1 MKGIFKKII
10 IGVLSLAM
18 FSNTTAFANEPFSI
32 LEIEENDGSAF
43 LQIEADKAYISCM
56 MRATD
61 IEVNAE
67 KTEIRFRNAYAED
80 KSIYVINK
88 ETVFGRYEQDIDKE
102 SLDIQAFVKGEMPGI
117 DFFIPVSKYYK
128 YSKKENVS
136 IPVVAV
142 RLFFLNAV
150 GVGNNTID
158 PIKEEFALLRSF
170 EIMQGDERGN
180 LNLETPVTR
189 AEMAQILINMLQL
202 KGVAPTISE
211 GEAFTDV
218 PKTHW
223 AYNAIH
229 LAMQA
234 HHIHGYGDGTFGPEN
249 MVTNAQAIKLLVSA
263 LGYAPLAEEAGGYP
277 EGYLKVAAD
286 IGLTQAVSFV
296 STDSAKRRDIARL
309 IMNAIYLP
317 VMEQTVFDKDNPQ
330 YTRMDGT
337 NGTPYLTFYDKYL
350 DHE

>member
-1 MKGIFKKII
+1 MKRNFKKIMAGI
-10 IGVLSLAM
+10 LFLVL
-18 FSNTTAFANEPFSI
+18 FANITALANEAFSI

-43 LQIEADKAYISCM
+43 LKIEADKAYISCM
-56 MRATD
+56 MRAKD
-61 IEVNAE
+61 IEVNAD
-67 KTEIRFRNAYAED
+67 KTEIRFRNAYEED

-88 ETVFGRYEQDIDKE
+88 ETVFGRYEREIDKE
-102 SLDIQAFVKGEMPGI
+102 SLDIQAFVAGEMPGI

-150 GVGNNTID
+150 GVGENTPD
-158 PIKEEFALLRSF
+158 PIEEEFKMLRSF
-170 EIMQGDERGN
+170 EIMQGDERGK

-202 KGVAPTISE
+202 KGVAPIISE
-211 GEAFTDV
+211 TERFTDV
-218 PKTHW
+218 AKTHW

-234 HHIHGYGDGTFGPEN
+234 HHIRGYGDGTFGPEDK
-249 MVTNAQAIKLLVSA
+249 VTNEQAIKLLVSA
-263 LGYAPLAEEAGGYP
+263 LGYAPMAEEAGGYP
-277 EGYLKVAAD
+277 DGYLKVAGE

-296 STDSAKRRDIARL
+296 STDHAKRCDIARL
-309 IMNAIYLP
+309 IMNAVYLP
-317 VMEQTVFDKDNPQ
+317 VMEQTVFEKDNPQ

-337 NGTPYLTFYDKYL
+337 NGMPYLTFYDKYL
-350 DHE
+350 AR